1 MQVGDVVKYY
11 FDTGA
16 LGFQYLFGVVEQA
29 GPRTFTV
36 RWESDIRNR
45 VRQGNHLVTRITD
58 PDLIAEVLAQ
68 PFMRGRAT
76 R

>member
-1 MQVGDVVKYY
+1 MQVGDIVKYS

-29 GPRTFTV
+29 GPKTFTV
-36 RWESDIRNR
+36 RWESDLRNR
-45 VRQGNHLVTRITD
+45 VRQGNHLVTRVTD
-58 PDLIAEVLAQ
+58 PELLAEVHAQ
-68 PFMRGRAT
+68 PFLRSRS